1 METSKS
7 TAVVLLVA
15 IVALVGVPNGV
26 SAGSK
31 LPKTPAQLSNPC
43 SLVTKA
49 EAQAIIG
56 RPVTQGNAVKT
67 VCTYTATG
75 DGGNVAVTLG
85 SVFCKLLFL
94 ALDKNMFGGSQVRVD
109 VGQGGMLVKGNG
121 DVQFVAKNGC
131 VEISAHRSGLKAVD
145 DKTMLDLGRKA
156 AARVKSPS

>member
-1 METSKS
+1 MGTPKS
-7 TAVVLLVA
+7 ITVVLLCAVA
-15 IVALVGVPNGV
+15 TFGLSDGV
-26 SAGSK
+26 SAASK

-49 EAQAIIG
+49 EAQAVVG
-56 RPVTQGNAVKT
+56 RPVTQGNAVKS

-85 SVFCKLLFL
+85 SAFCKLLFL
-94 ALDKNMFGGSQVRVD
+94 ALDKNLFGGSQVRVD

-121 DVQFVAKNGC
+121 DVQFVAKDGC
-131 VEISAHRSGLKAVD
+131 VEISAHRSALNAVD

-156 AARVKSPS
+156 AARVK